1 MPWTGLLNTDQMHA
15 FVMDRI
21 DLSSKSRTTRP
32 PSSGMR
38 RQLAT
43 WLSICLVYGLPSH
56 AQLSFTDITDSAG
69 IRHQFLVHEGMFGGG
84 ACVFDLNQDGFEDLY
99 LTSGKRD
106 DQLYLNLGNGTFRN
120 IFEGSGLEPT
130 RRYITQGVAG
140 ADVNRDGRTD
150 LFITT
155 ITARDSQLTIPRARN
170 LLFLNNGDLTF
181 RDATAEFGLDGFYS
195 FSTGASFGDFNA
207 DGWPDLY
214 IGNYFLEYD
223 GPLTEINDATIVNA
237 SKTARGY
244 LLLNREGSRFED
256 VYTEYGLDHRGFG
269 FGGVFTDFDNDGD
282 QDLIINHDF
291 GYKAKP
297 NYLLRNEF
305 PRRRFR
311 YVEAE
316 KGMDLRINAM
326 GAAVGDYDNN
336 GWMDYFVTNIKFNRF
351 MVNGG
356 PDTPFTDQA
365 RQLGTDIFTISW
377 GANFADFDLDG
388 DLDLFVANGDLN
400 PNCQPM
406 GDFLFENLGDRFMD
420 KGRAA
425 GVNDF
430 GIGRGSVV
438 FDMEN
443 DGDLDILVVNQAAV
457 KDYPTASVTRLFRN
471 DTPGGN
477 WLEIILQ
484 GRSAEPHGIGSRI
497 RVVTKDRAQIREI
510 DGGGSSHLS
519 QNSRIA
525 HFGLGS
531 ATTVDTIVI
540 TWRRG
545 HEQILTNQSANQR
558 LVVRESEPPA
568 SALPAWILAALLGGL
583 GGAGILWWAR
593 RFHRPTGNPSV

>member
-1 MPWTGLLNTDQMHA
+1 MLTCLLA
-15 FVMDRI
+15 
-21 DLSSKSRTTRP
+21 
-32 PSSGMR
+32 
-38 RQLAT
+38 
-43 WLSICLVYGLPSH
+43 WLGTASALN
-56 AQLSFTDITDSAG
+56 AQLQFTDITDTAG
-69 IRHQFLVHEGMFGGG
+69 IRHQFLVYEGMFGGG
-84 ACVFDLNQDGFEDLY
+84 ACVFDLNRDGFEDLY
-99 LTSGKRD
+99 LTSGKQD
-106 DQLYLNLGNGTFRN
+106 DQLYLNLGDGTFRN
-120 IFEGSGLEPT
+120 IFEGSGLEAT

-140 ADVNRDGRTD
+140 ADVNRDGWTD

-170 LLFLNNGDLTF
+170 LLFLNNGDQTF
-181 RDATAEFGLDGFYS
+181 RDATAEFGLDGFYC

-214 IGNYFLEYD
+214 VGNYFLEYD

-244 LLLNREGSRFED
+244 LLLNRDGKRFED
-256 VYTEYGLDHRGFG
+256 VYSDYGLDHRGFG

-282 QDLIINHDF
+282 QDLIVNHDF

-305 PRRRFR
+305 PRRQFR
-311 YVEAE
+311 YVETDQ
-316 KGMDLRINAM
+316 GMDLRINAM

-356 PDTPFTDQA
+356 PTAPFTDRA
-365 RQLGTDIFTISW
+365 RELRTDIFTISW
-377 GANFADFDLDG
+377 GANFADFDQDG

-406 GDFLFENLGDRFMD
+406 GDFLFENLGDHFLD

-438 FDMEN
+438 LDIEN

-457 KDYPTASVTRLFRN
+457 KDYPTPTVTHLYRN

-477 WLEIILQ
+477 WLKISLQ
-484 GRSAEPHGIGSRI
+484 GQSAESHGIGSRVRI
-497 RVVTKDRAQIREI
+497 VSGDRSQIREI

-531 ATTVDTIVI
+531 AEVVDTVEV
-540 TWRRG
+540 TWRKG
-545 HEQILTNQSANQR
+545 HRQLLTAVTANQH
-558 LVVRESEPPA
+558 LVVRESEPPGDR
-568 SALPAWILAALLGGL
+568 LPGWSRAVFLTLLV
-583 GGAGILWWAR
+583 GAGILLRYR
-593 RFHRPTGNPSV
+593 RYRGMTSRSAP